1 LLGRTLVRLVT
12 FATEAGPHAGLAVDG
27 GIVDLTER
35 TGVPSVRALL
45 DRGLDVAVDHVGDD
59 PDVALDTVALLP
71 PVPDPVHV
79 IGVGLNTRSHADE
92 VARWRGTEPEAPD
105 YPRLFLRSPVSQ
117 VGHGGALWV
126 PRVSHRLDYEGELAV
141 VIGRHA
147 RYLTPANALDAV
159 AGYACYNDAS
169 VRDYQSHTNQSTA
182 GKSFPHTGGFGPWLV
197 TRDDAPPLEGLHL
210 RTMVNG
216 DLRQEMRADDLI
228 FGVPALL
235 AYISEAIALQPGDVI
250 VTGSPAGNGAVR
262 RQWLRPGDQVTVDID
277 GIGCLGNAVEAEPER
292 AFP

>member
-1 LLGRTLVRLVT
+1 MRLVT
-12 FATEAGPHAGLAVDG
+12 FATSAGPHAGLVVDD
-27 GIVDLTER
+27 GIVDLTAR
-35 TGVPSVRALL
+35 MGVPSLRALL
-45 DRGLDVAVDHVGDD
+45 ERGTETARPHHGDD
-59 PDVALDTVALLP
+59 ADVALDAVELLP

-92 VARWRGTEPEAPD
+92 VAAWRGTEPEVPE

-117 VGHGGALWV
+117 VGHRGALWV

-147 RYLTPANALDAV
+147 RYLNAATALDAV
-159 AGYACYNDAS
+159 AGYACYNDGS

-197 TRDDAPPLEGLHL
+197 TRDEAPPLDALHL
-210 RTMVNG
+210 CTTVNG

-228 FGVPALL
+228 FTVPALL
-235 AYISEAIALQPGDVI
+235 AYVSEAIALQPGDVI

-262 RQWLRPGDQVTVDID
+262 RRWLRAGDRVEVDID
-277 GIGCLGNAVEAEPER
+277 GIGHLVNPVETEPKD
-292 AFP
+292 AFS